1 MQVES
6 FERRVLMPIRFGEFL
21 VERQVLEEG
30 ELLDA
35 LADHWQT
42 GVRIGDVI
50 ERRGFAER
58 AEIEA
63 CASEYH
69 GDLPVVEVDSRA

>member
-1 MQVES
+1 MQLES

-21 VERQVLEEG
+21 VERRVLAEG

-50 ERRGFAER
+50 AGRGFAER
-58 AEIEA
+58 AAIEA
-63 CASEYH
+63 CAREYH
-69 GDLPVVEVDSRA
+69 GELPVVEVEA